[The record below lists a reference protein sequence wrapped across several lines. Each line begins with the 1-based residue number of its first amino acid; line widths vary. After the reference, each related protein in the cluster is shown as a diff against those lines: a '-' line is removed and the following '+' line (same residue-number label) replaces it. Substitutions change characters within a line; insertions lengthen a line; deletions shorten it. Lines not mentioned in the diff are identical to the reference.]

1 MLELVQSTSFAYG
14 ALFPIVNPIGSSLI
28 FLSLVMGSSH
38 EQLNKLAVK
47 ISVFSTVMLISV
59 LLFGSLIF
67 QLFGITIPIVLIGG
81 GLLLFFIGW
90 QVLNSPNTPS
100 ADERTSIMLDLNA
113 DQKAFYPLTMPV
125 TVGPC
130 CIAVVIALGAHGLKV
145 TGETLLV
152 NQIGHIIGI
161 VLIGVTIYICYRYAY
176 IITIKLGQAGA
187 QIILRLAAFIN
198 ICIGL
203 EIMWRGISYLIESKT
218 LIQPLT

>member
-100 ADERTSIMLDLNA
+100 ADERTSIHYVRSQCRSKGFLPVNHAGDGR
-113 DQKAFYPLTMPV
+113 PLLH
-125 TVGPC
+125 C
-130 CIAVVIALGAHGLKV
+130 C
-145 TGETLLV
+145 
-152 NQIGHIIGI
+152 
-161 VLIGVTIYICYRYAY
+161 CYCPWSTR
-176 IITIKLGQAGA
+176 
-187 QIILRLAAFIN
+187 
-198 ICIGL
+198 
-203 EIMWRGISYLIESKT
+203 
-218 LIQPLT
+218 P